1 MFDYLVYASL
11 RQRWLVLA
19 VSLLL
24 MVYGALTLRQ
34 MPVDVFPDLNKPT
47 VTLMTEAGGM
57 APEEVEQLVT
67 FPIESGIN
75 GMPGVTRV
83 RSVSGVGLS
92 IVYVEFAWGSDI
104 YRNRQQVA
112 ERLNLVR
119 EQLPPG
125 IVPQLG
131 PIASIMGEILLI
143 ALPIDTGADPEKAS
157 AMVVREYADWVMRPR
172 LLTIPGVAQ
181 VISIGGEVRQYRVEP
196 KPAQLQALGVE
207 RERLDAAL
215 RDFGANTSGGFLEAQ
230 GREFLIR
237 AIGRTSRVED
247 LQNLVVAVKNGQPVL
262 LKQLADVRLAPAM
275 KRGDGGYQGKPAVIL
290 SVQKQPSAD
299 SVALTREVEKAVAE
313 LAKNRPPGVA
323 APAFLFKQA
332 DFIERSVSNVEEA
345 LRDGAVMVA
354 VILFL
359 FLLNVRTTVISLAAI
374 PASLLI
380 TTLVFHWF
388 GLSINTMTLGG
399 LAIAIGELVDDA
411 VVGVENVLRRL
422 AGAPQNVSAQAHVSE
437 ANVKAHSAGR
447 SQNTSWHL
455 AGAPQNVSAQ
465 AHVSEANVKAHSA
478 GRSQNTSWHLAG
490 APQSVSAQAHV
501 SEANVKAHSAGRSQ
515 NEAIKVIAAAT
526 LEVRSAIVY
535 ATLIIV
541 LVFVPLFVLPGI
553 EGRLFTPLGVAY
565 IVSILASMLV
575 SVTLTPVL
583 AYYLLTGERPRFA
596 APKCLSS
603 IFPHRSSEQ
612 GSPLVIWLKRQDARL
627 LHWSFDHARTLLAV
641 ALAAVVLVGASLP
654 FFPRSFLP
662 PFNEGTLTVN
672 VLLNPGTSLAESNRV
687 GTLAEE
693 WVKQVSEVTQVGR
706 RTGRAELDEHAEG
719 VFYTEM
725 DVDLQASARQR
736 AEIIADIRQ
745 RLTALPAVSS
755 VGQPISH
762 RLDHL
767 LSGVRAQ
774 IALKIYGDDLET
786 LRGLAA
792 GLRERL
798 ARVPGI
804 TDLQIEKQVLIPQV
818 NIHLDYAEAARYGVA
833 PGHLLRSLEQ
843 WVAGERVTQIV
854 EGNRRFDLLVRLPED
869 ARGAQALAGLLI
881 ETPRGFVPLSK
892 IARIEESDGP
902 NQVIRENSR
911 RRIVLSANAGSGDL
925 SRVITDIRGELASYP
940 FPEGYSTALEGQF
953 QAQEQATRLIAVL
966 AAISLSMI
974 FLVLYSRYRSATL
987 VFIIMGNI
995 PLALVG
1001 SVIALWISGEPLSV
1015 AALVGFITLT
1025 GIATRN
1031 GILKISH
1038 YINLCAF
1045 EGEVFG
1051 QRMIVRGSLERVTPV
1066 LMTALVAAFAL
1077 LPLLL
1082 SADAPGKEVLHPV
1095 AVVIFG
1101 GLISSTLLDTLLTPL
1116 MFWLW
1121 GEKPLQRLLAER
1133 NSESF

>member
-1 MFDYLVYASL
+1 MFDFIIRTSL
-11 RQRWLVLA
+11 KQRLIVLG

-24 MVYGALTLRQ
+24 VIYGALTLSK

-67 FPIESGIN
+67 FPIESGMN

-83 RSVSGVGLS
+83 RSVSGIGLS
-92 IVYVEFAWGSDI
+92 IVYVEFEWGSDI
-104 YRNRQQVA
+104 YRNRQQIA

-131 PIASIMGEILLI
+131 PISSIMGEILLLAI
-143 ALPIDTGADPEKAS
+143 PADPDKVS
-157 AMVVREYADWVMRPR
+157 PMQVREFADWVVRPR

-181 VISIGGEVRQYRVEP
+181 IIPIGGEVRQYRVEL
-196 KPAQLQALGVE
+196 KPGQLQALGVE
-207 RERLDAAL
+207 REKLEAAL
-215 RDFGANTSGGFLEAQ
+215 KDFGANTSGGFLEAQ

-237 AIGRTSRVED
+237 QIGRNSRIED
-247 LQNLVVAVKNGQPVL
+247 LQNVVVTVKNGQPIL
-262 LKQLADVRLAPAM
+262 LKQLADVRLAPAI
-275 KRGDGGYQGKPAVIL
+275 KRGDGSYRGKPAVIL
-290 SVQKQPSAD
+290 SVQKQPAAD

-313 LAKNRPPGVA
+313 LSKSLPQGVE
-323 APAFLFKQA
+323 APNFLFKQA
-332 DFIERSVSNVEEA
+332 DFIEHSVNNVEEA
-345 LRDGAVMVA
+345 LRDGAILVA

-359 FLLNVRTTVISLAAI
+359 FLLNVRTTVISLMAI
-374 PASLLI
+374 PVSLLA
-380 TTLVFHWF
+380 TALVFHYF

-422 AGAPQNVSAQAHVSE
+422 KLNRLAAAPRPVAE
-437 ANVKAHSAGR
+437 
-447 SQNTSWHL
+447 
-455 AGAPQNVSAQ
+455 
-465 AHVSEANVKAHSA
+465 
-478 GRSQNTSWHLAG
+478 
-490 APQSVSAQAHV
+490 
-501 SEANVKAHSAGRSQ
+501 
-515 NEAIKVIAAAT
+515 VIAAAT

-535 ATLIIV
+535 ATVIIV

-565 IVSILASMLV
+565 IVSILASMIV
-575 SVTLTPVL
+575 SVTLTPVM
-583 AYYLLTGERPRFA
+583 AYYLLPRMKQLHA
-596 APKCLSS
+596 
-603 IFPHRSSEQ
+603 
-612 GSPLVIWLKRQDARL
+612 GDSPLVVWLKRQDAKL
-627 LHWSFDHARTLLAV
+627 LHWSFDRARTLLAG
-641 ALAAVVLVGASLP
+641 ALAVVIIVAASVP

-672 VLLNPGTSLAESNRV
+672 VLLNPGTSLTESNRI
-687 GTLAEE
+687 GTLAEQL
-693 WVKQVSEVTQVGR
+693 VMQVPEVTQVGR

-719 VFYTEM
+719 VHYTEM
-725 DVDLQASARQR
+725 EVDLKASGRGR
-736 AEIIADIRQ
+736 ETIIADIRT
-745 RLTALPAVSS
+745 RLSALPGVSN

-774 IALKIYGDDLET
+774 IALKVYGDDLDT

-792 GLRERL
+792 DLRDRL
-798 ARVPGI
+798 ARIPGI

-818 NIHLDYAEAARYGVA
+818 KIRVDYEQAARYGVA
-833 PGHLLRSLEQ
+833 PGNLLRSLEQ
-843 WVAGERVTQIV
+843 MIDGERITQIV
-854 EGNRRFDLLVRLPED
+854 EGNRRFDLLVRLPET
-869 ARGAQALAGLLI
+869 ARGPQALAGLLI
-881 ETPRGFVPLSK
+881 ETPTGAVPLSK
-892 IARIEESDGP
+892 IASVDESDGP
-902 NQVIRENSR
+902 NQVSRENSR
-911 RRIVLSANAGSGDL
+911 RRIVLSANTDGRDMSK
-925 SRVITDIRGELASYP
+925 VIADIRGELAARPLS
-940 FPEGYSTALEGQF
+940 EGYFTALEGQF
-953 QAQEQATRLIAVL
+953 QAQEQASRLIAVL
-966 AAISLSMI
+966 AAISLTMI
-974 FLVLYSRYRSATL
+974 FMVLYSRYRSATL
-987 VFIIMGNI
+987 TLIIMVNI

-1001 SVIALWISGEPLSV
+1001 SVIALWISGQPLSV

-1045 EGEVFG
+1045 EGETFS
-1051 QRMIVRGSLERVTPV
+1051 QKMIVRGSLERLTPV

-1101 GLISSTLLDTLLTPL
+1101 GLVSSTLLDSLLTPL

-1121 GEKPLQRLLAER
+1121 GKPSLDRLLADQ
-1133 NSESF
+1133 SQESF